1 MADGKL
7 YIGQRHKTMW
17 ILLLLSVN
25 VNNPQDIPGKVT
37 LEFPTQ
43 QTCEAAKSSMT
54 YWLKFD
60 TFKVTAECHPK

>member
-1 MADGKL
+1 
-7 YIGQRHKTMW
+7 MW

-25 VNNPQDIPGKVT
+25 ISNPQDIPGKVT

-43 QTCEAAKSSMT
+43 QACEAAKESMT

-60 TFKVTAECHPK
+60 SFKVTAECQKKS